1 MSYSLTASP
10 HGRRGTC
17 SPAGLGRVMDACPLL
32 VPFTGFFSPA
42 GRLAAAFAA
51 QAK

>member
-10 HGRRGTC
+10 HGSRGTS
-17 SPAGLGRVMDACPLL
+17 SPADLGRVMYACHLL

-42 GRLAAAFAA
+42 ERLAAAFAA